1 MAMPTIKLSFIM
13 TMGFLRL
20 NLLSTP
26 NPEFLIIRLIYKNMV
41 KYKLIDNV
49 LINTNRGSVM

>member
-1 MAMPTIKLSFIM
+1 MAMLTIKLSLII

-20 NLLSTP
+20 NLLSIP
-26 NPEFLIIRLIYKNMV
+26 NPTFLIIKLIYENIV
-41 KYKLIDNV
+41 RYRLIDNV